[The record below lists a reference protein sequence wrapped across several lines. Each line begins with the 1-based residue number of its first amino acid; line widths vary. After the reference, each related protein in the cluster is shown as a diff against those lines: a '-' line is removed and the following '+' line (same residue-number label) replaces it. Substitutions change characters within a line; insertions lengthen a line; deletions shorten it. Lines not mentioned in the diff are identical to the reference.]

1 MLLVPGITAVVG
13 TPAAAAF
20 LVLMSLLL
28 LPHLLVLACLLLLAS
43 LFGVFVFAVA
53 GDSTVDSFS
62 AVTLALLSLLI
73 CQHFLLTFHS

>member
-1 MLLVPGITAVVG
+1 LFLALLLLLVPQLLLL
-13 TPAAAAF
+13 F
-20 LVLMSLLL
+20 LVLISLLL

-43 LFGVFVFAVA
+43 LFDVFVFAVA

-73 CQHFLLTFHS
+73 CHHFSTNFP